1 MCAHQGADPQVRP
14 YKKYPFDG
22 NLVLSAHPKVK
33 FMTNQ
38 VVPLNIASPEPY
50 VSVIIPVYNE
60 EESLRELGE
69 RLIKTLTGMGRPFEI
84 ILVDDGSTDQ
94 SWQLLSQ
101 LNQQYPQHL
110 RALQFNRNFGQ
121 HQAIFA
127 GFQAARGQVMVTLD
141 ADLQNPPEEIP
152 RLVAKIEEGYDT
164 VGGWRENRQDSLF
177 RKLPSLMINRLMSY
191 VTGVKLRDYGCM
203 LRAYRREVV
212 DSINQCQESSS
223 FIPALAN
230 LFSRRVA
237 EVPVGHAERER
248 GKSKYGLIKLI
259 RLNFDLMTG
268 FSNLPIHLVGLMG
281 ISIAALGLAFGFF
294 LFIRRLFVGPEVEGV
309 FTLFAILF
317 VFVGLNTL
325 GLALVGAYV
334 GRIYRE
340 VRQRPRYII
349 RQTLGPGGD

>member
-1 MCAHQGADPQVRP
+1 MPQLAAP
-14 YKKYPFDG
+14 
-22 NLVLSAHPKVK
+22 S
-33 FMTNQ
+33 Q
-38 VVPLNIASPEPY
+38 VPLPEPY
-50 VSVIIPVYNE
+50 ISVIIPVYNE
-60 EESLRELGE
+60 EENLRELTD
-69 RLIKTLTGMGRPFEI
+69 RLLTTLNSLGRPFEVI
-84 ILVDDGSTDQ
+84 FVDDGSTDR
-94 SWQLLSQ
+94 SWEILTQLH
-101 LNQQYPQHL
+101 NQHPEHL
-110 RALQFNRNFGQ
+110 RALQFHRNFGQ
-121 HQAIFA
+121 HPAIFA

-164 VGGWRENRQDSLF
+164 VGGWRERRHDSWS
-177 RKLPSLMINRLMSY
+177 RRLPSALVNRLMSR

-212 DSINQCQESSS
+212 DGINRCQESSS

-230 LFSRRVA
+230 LFARRVA
-237 EVPVGHAERER
+237 EIPVGHAERER
-248 GKSKYGLIKLI
+248 GQSKYSLLKLI

-268 FSNLPIHLVGLMG
+268 FSHLPIHLVGLLG
-281 ISIAALGLAFGFF
+281 ITIAALGLLFGLF

-325 GLALVGAYV
+325 GLALLGEYV

-340 VRQRPRYII
+340 VRQRPRFLIH
-349 RQTLGPGGD
+349 QTLGLEPGNPRQQDRP